1 MKLIMDINVF
11 TTIGL
16 VAGFFLLG
24 FISAWV
30 WFRRKLVKQYE
41 EFCDKIDEAC
51 DKVAKY
57 YEDKFKEQTEKQNNE
72 KPEEKEI
79 IEQYRDYLK
88 TQYTK
93 RGTITAKICF
103 VKKHLTKCQSD
114 KNICAN
120 ERAAMRQFN
129 KWLGVEPGD

>member
-1 MKLIMDINVF
+1 MEISDFV
-11 TTIGL
+11 TIGL

-24 FISAWV
+24 FVSAGV
-30 WFRRKLVKQYE
+30 WYRRKLVKQYE
-41 EFCDKIDEAC
+41 DFCDKIDEAC

-57 YEDKFKEQTEKQNNE
+57 YEDKFKEQAEKQSSE

-79 IEQYRDYLK
+79 IEQYRDWLK

-103 VKKHLTKCQSD
+103 VKRVLIKCQSD
-114 KNICAN
+114 KYIYAN

-129 KWLGVEPGD
+129 KWLGIETGDENE